1 MCRLRRREVSKTC
14 QCLLRTFL
22 QRTPRGGWIAS
33 QRHAFYRTMI
43 VAGITHDEMLRRRA
57 GGTLQCQYSG
67 GQTAYRP
74 THGNHWL
81 HKISRKKG
89 SLETLVSSGFLVTIS
104 AAKKSPARRRKQ
116 PRRPQAAKLPPRP
129 QAEQTPPPAGRRT
142 PFPPPRG
149 RRAKKL
155 LQTGAGAAIMQAA
168 PRGDA
173 GTASQERQP
182 INDPGP
188 PCRPKYAPQR
198 LRGSRR

>member
-1 MCRLRRREVSKTC
+1 MVSVPRGAFVGEMSAAGIGKFRKSCAGGAGTLSEQFSLRVLGHNVPTSPFLFFGSAKPFLLFRREREEMVSVVSSPPQRRNSPVLPGNSKSTSSVS
-14 QCLLRTFL
+14 LAADSFL
-22 QRTPRGGWIAS
+22 
-33 QRHAFYRTMI
+33 
-43 VAGITHDEMLRRRA
+43 
-57 GGTLQCQYSG
+57 
-67 GQTAYRP
+67 
-74 THGNHWL
+74 
-81 HKISRKKG
+81 SRG
-89 SLETLVSSGFLVTIS
+89 SLCDSG
-104 AAKKSPARRRKQ
+104 A
-116 PRRPQAAKLPPRP
+116 
-129 QAEQTPPPAGRRT
+129 
-142 PFPPPRG
+142 PPRG